1 MSSDDKPNITV
12 KILGRPVH
20 PLLRPF
26 ALIYFLAACGCDLL
40 FYQAN
45 VFTRADSPE
54 FASITEWLIGV
65 GLIMATAT
73 ALVALIDYLGDI
85 QFRRLPD
92 VGAYALGTA
101 LALLIE
107 VHNLDLRWSEGT
119 DAITPTGVILSLSA
133 VAVLLATPTQSWA
146 RLYR

>member
-1 MSSDDKPNITV
+1 MNPEKPRITA
-12 KILGRPVH
+12 KIAGRALH

-26 ALIYFLAACGCDLL
+26 AIVYFLAACGCDLL
-40 FYQAN
+40 FYQAS
-45 VFTRADSPE
+45 VFAREGSPE
-54 FASITEWLIGV
+54 FVSITEWLIGV

-85 QFRRLPD
+85 SFRRLPD
-92 VGAYALGTA
+92 AGAYALGTA

-107 VHNLDLRWSEGT
+107 LYNLNIRWDEGAA
-119 DAITPTGVILSLSA
+119 AIAPVGVILSLAA